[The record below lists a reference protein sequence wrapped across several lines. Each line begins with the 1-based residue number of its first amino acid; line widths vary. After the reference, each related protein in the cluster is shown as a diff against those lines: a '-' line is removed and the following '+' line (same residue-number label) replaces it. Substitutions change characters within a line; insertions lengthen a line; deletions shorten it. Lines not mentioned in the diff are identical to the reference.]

1 VLETKKFFQNGD
13 LAGVG
18 KLMLDSHESLRDLYE
33 VSCRELDA
41 MVEAAKGL
49 PGWIGGRMTGGG
61 FGGCTVNLVE
71 REQAKSFAAAIAARY
86 QKEIGIHPDVYVCS
100 ASDGAGAEV
109 ASAG

>member
-1 VLETKKFFQNGD
+1 
-13 LAGVG
+13 
-18 KLMLDSHESLRDLYE
+18 
-33 VSCRELDA
+33 
-41 MVEAAKGL
+41 
-49 PGWIGGRMTGGG
+49 MTGGG